1 VTALVRRFGIGA
13 AGIASYRLI
22 ARAATPLVLRHIDG
36 RRRRGKEHA
45 TRWRERL
52 GWPGAARPAG
62 RLVWLHGA
70 SVGEALSALP
80 LVERLQSA
88 GLRVLITTGTVTS
101 ASILSE
107 RLPPGV
113 LHQFI
118 PVDLPGPVERFLDHW
133 RPDLV
138 LWLESE
144 LWPTMLTGLQRR
156 RVPAAL
162 INGRLS
168 PASFRAWSW
177 APWAVRSLLGGFAL
191 LLAQSRGDAERFTR
205 LGLGGV
211 RYIGNLKFAGAPLG
225 CDPAALAALEAA
237 LGTRPRWLAASTHD
251 GEEAAA
257 AAVHDKLSARH
268 PGLVTLI
275 VPRHPERG
283 PAILQALAAAGHA
296 ASLRSAGAAPPP
308 TGGIHVADTLGE
320 LGLWFRAADLVF
332 VGKSLAASGPN
343 AGGHNPL
350 EPARLGAAL
359 LFGPGM
365 DSFADIAADLL
376 AIGAAR
382 SVAGADD
389 LALSVDALL
398 GDAARRGEMGERAR
412 RYAEGG
418 QKVAE
423 EVMVALAPLL
433 QRFSPADSALA
444 QES

>member
-1 VTALVRRFGIGA
+1 VRATFKSSTLAAVTFAT
-13 AGIASYRLI
+13 YRLI
-22 ARAATPLVLRHIDG
+22 ARAATPLVLRHIER

-45 TRWRERL
+45 ERWRERL

-80 LVERLQSA
+80 LIERLAAA
-88 GLRVLITTGTVTS
+88 GVTVLVTTGTVTS
-101 ASILSE
+101 AALMSE
-107 RLPPGV
+107 RLPAGV
-113 LHQFI
+113 THQFV
-118 PVDLPGPVERFLDHW
+118 PVDLPGPVEQFLDHW

-144 LWPTMLTGLQRR
+144 LWPTMLTGLRR
-156 RVPAAL
+156 RGIPAAL
-162 INGRLS
+162 VNGRLS

-177 APWAVRSLLGGFAL
+177 APWAARFLLSGFAL
-191 LLAQSRGDAERFTR
+191 VLAQSAADAERFAR
-205 LGLGGV
+205 LGASGV
-211 RYIGNLKFAGAPLG
+211 RHVGNLKFAGVPLG
-225 CDPAALAALEAA
+225 CSEAALAEIAA
-237 LGTRPRWLAASTHD
+237 SLGPRPRWLAASTHE

-257 AAVHDKLSARH
+257 AAAHATLVRKH

-283 PAILQALAAAGHA
+283 PAICRALAAAGHA
-296 ASLRSAGAAPPP
+296 VRLRSEDAALPPAAG
-308 TGGIHVADTLGE
+308 IYIADTLGE

-332 VGKSLAASGPN
+332 LGKSLAASGPQ

-365 DSFADIAADLL
+365 DSFAEIAADLL
-376 AIGAAR
+376 AAGAAR
-382 SVAGADD
+382 RVAGAAD
-389 LALSVDALL
+389 LAAHLDTLL
-398 GDAARRGEMGERAR
+398 GDGQLRRDMGGRAR

-418 QKVAE
+418 ETIADA
-423 EVMVALAPLL
+423 VMTALEPLL
-433 QRFSPADSALA
+433 VPLTSRVS
-444 QES
+444 